1 MTLLLSI
8 TIGVVFAASVYLM
21 LSRELKALSM
31 GVFLIGHAANLAIL
45 AVSRSPL
52 GKRPPV
58 LGEGAKILVGGVEPV
73 DPLPQ
78 ALILTAIVIGFA
90 VQAFLLT
97 MLVVTWRRTGSLNLE
112 ELAAD
117 PDAPGDP
124 FADDFAER
132 PEGTQETPE
141 PDTGPQEVAVTP
153 RPAGAF
159 AP

>member
-8 TIGVVFAASVYLM
+8 TIGIVFAASVYLM

-52 GKRPPV
+52 GGRPPV
-58 LGEGAKILVGGVEPV
+58 LGADGRIVGGEV

-97 MLVVTWRRTGSLNLE
+97 MLVVTWRRTGSLDLE
-112 ELAAD
+112 ELARD
-117 PDAPGDP
+117 PDAPADP

-132 PEGTQETPE
+132 PEGVQETPE
-141 PDTGPQEVAVTP
+141 PDTGPEEVAVRQSRTV
-153 RPAGAF
+153 GAF
-159 AP
+159 TP